1 MGLETTGSTGST
13 QQLHQIVG
21 APPPQQL
28 RFYIYNLK
36 LGIIRD
42 KRRCSSLGGTGA
54 FKCVVTRCIKTRYQI
69 YPT

>member
-1 MGLETTGSTGST
+1 MGSETSTGST

-28 RFYIYNLK
+28 RFYIFYNLK

-42 KRRCSSLGGTGA
+42 KRRCSSFL
-54 FKCVVTRCIKTRYQI
+54 RCSPHRTDGLADQSQ
-69 YPT
+69 T

>member
-1 MGLETTGSTGST
+1 MGSETSTGST

-42 KRRCSSLGGTGA
+42 KRRCSSSSSRDVQGTFGYDTA
-54 FKCVVTRCIKTRYQI
+54 QERQPLCQGD
-69 YPT
+69 